1 MQKQV
6 VRLKYRVSEIT
17 KGVYNNTMSSIN
29 HDRMDAIFINSEN
42 SQISETYRLLLNIED
57 KINLKKSDK
66 YVPLSNCSMSV
77 HGT

>member
-1 MQKQV
+1 
-6 VRLKYRVSEIT
+6 
-17 KGVYNNTMSSIN
+17 MSSIN

-77 HGT
+77 QGT